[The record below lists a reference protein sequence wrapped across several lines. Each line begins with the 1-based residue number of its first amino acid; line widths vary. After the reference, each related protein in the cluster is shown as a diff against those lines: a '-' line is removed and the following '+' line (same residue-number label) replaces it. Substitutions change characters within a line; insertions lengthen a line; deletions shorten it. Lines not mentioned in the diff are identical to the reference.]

1 MLRSSLVRCLLCV
14 FVALASSMALA
25 IDSSEAAAKVQQATG
40 GRVLG
45 VERIEKG
52 GQVLFKVKVMTAS
65 GEVRFVLVDAKT
77 GATR

>member
-1 MLRSSLVRCLLCV
+1 MLRSSLIRYLLPLFLV
-14 FVALASSMALA
+14 LAPSLALA

-52 GQVLFKVKVMTAS
+52 GQVMFKVKVMTAS

>member
-1 MLRSSLVRCLLCV
+1 MLRSSLARYLLSLFLMLV
-14 FVALASSMALA
+14 SSLTLA
-25 IDSSEAAAKVQQATG
+25 IDSSEAAAKVQQSTG

-52 GQVLFKVKVMTAS
+52 GQAMFKVKVMTAS
-65 GEVRFVLVDAKT
+65 GDVRFVLVDAKT